1 MSANDIIM
9 SWLGNN
15 INLVKQLPFNGK
27 TIKRRIKK
35 YTNAKLVSGLPF
47 LKKSIKFKIKQLT
60 TKKLLQENPFINS
73 S

>member
-1 MSANDIIM
+1 M

-47 LKKSIKFKIKQLT
+47 LKKPIKFKI
-60 TKKLLQENPFINS
+60 
-73 S
+73 